1 MNVKICEKVSHLQN
15 FAEEPF
21 SQQTNTYYAAC
32 GVHGKMN
39 IWEKSGPRLAKSI
52 AAVAPQGLRPP
63 LKCSSNDSAQSAR
76 SSVKNEANGRV
87 VRTMCTRVKKL
98 KVHK

>member
-1 MNVKICEKVSHLQN
+1 MNVKICEKVPHLQN
-15 FAEEPF
+15 LSEEPF

-39 IWEKSGPRLAKSI
+39 IWEKSSPHLAKSI
-52 AAVAPQGLRPP
+52 TAVAPQGLRPP
-63 LKCSSNDSAQSAR
+63 LKCGSNDTTQSTR
-76 SSVKNEANGRV
+76 SSGKGEANGRV
-87 VRTMCTRVKKL
+87 VRTVCARVKKL